1 MHLLQNL
8 FKQVLDLSITASY
21 VAIVVMIIRIFFRKS
36 PKIFSFILWGVVL
49 FRLVS
54 PISFISEFSIFNLFN
69 KSPGDFQNISSV
81 EGASAIS
88 QIISSSM
95 NYNNENSI
103 SNSSV
108 VAVDLNL
115 LENIFN
121 ISTIIWIIG
130 IQVLLVIGIVSY
142 IKLLA
147 KVKTA
152 TLIEKNIYESD
163 RIDTAFVCGFIRPKI
178 YIPTSLNKKERQ
190 YIIEHEKIHIKRFD
204 YITKLI
210 SYLLLTIHWFNP
222 IMWISFILMSKD
234 MEMSCDEKVIKKLG
248 DNIKVDYSNSLLS
261 LATDKKVSFA
271 SPIAFGENST
281 KSRIK
286 NVLNY
291 KKPKFWAIVSV
302 FMLVV
307 GMSIFLISN
316 PDNDWK
322 RNSTKLVTQ
331 VDTLVEKSEN
341 KELTVDDFKE
351 ITPFEWDYMYSFT
364 PYTPKEDIENTIGFK
379 WSKISESVN
388 EGTNQ
393 VIFTK
398 GNKVVCYFNGYP
410 DNDKVYFDFR
420 SSTNGNIKLSSK
432 ENIKFYI
439 YDVDEYN
446 ILSFMGGNNYIS
458 KTYTSNG
465 RKVEVGI
472 SDEGYSTPIVTI
484 EDTENLEEIGKILF
498 EESLKINEEYYE
510 KIKSYKI
517 TYVGFMEE
525 LGEDKYQVKIAY
537 DLEANEGYENDL
549 DTGNGVNMKNGWTV
563 GKYQILEIEKL
574 EGNRYK
580 LTNWYTG

>member
-21 VAIVVMIIRIFFRKS
+21 VAIAVMIVRIFLRKS
-36 PKIFSFILWGVVL
+36 PKICSFILWGVVL

-54 PISFISEFSIFNLFN
+54 PVSFISKFSIFNFFN
-69 KSPGDFQNISSV
+69 RGPGDFQNISSV
-81 EGASAIS
+81 EGASEVS

-95 NYNNENSI
+95 NYNNANSI

-147 KVKTA
+147 KIKTA
-152 TLIEKNIYESD
+152 TLIETNIYESD

-222 IMWISFILMSKD
+222 IMWVSFILMSKD
-234 MEMSCDEKVIKKLG
+234 MEMSCDEKVMKKLG

-261 LATDKKVSFA
+261 LATDKKVSFLP
-271 SPIAFGENST
+271 PIAFGENST

-291 KKPKFWAIVSV
+291 KKPKFWAILLV
-302 FMLVV
+302 FTLVV

-322 RNSTKLVTQ
+322 NNSTKLVTQ

-351 ITPFEWDYMYSFT
+351 ITPFKWDYMYSFT

-379 WSKISESVN
+379 WSKLKESVN

-398 GNKVVCYFNGYP
+398 GDKVVCYFNGYP
-410 DNDKVYFDFR
+410 EYDKVYFDFR

-439 YDVDEYN
+439 YDVDEYK
-446 ILSFMGGNNYIS
+446 ILSFMGGDNYIS

-472 SDEGYSTPIVTI
+472 SDEGFSTPIVHI
-484 EDTENLEEIGKILF
+484 EDTRNLEEIGKILF

-517 TYVGFMEE
+517 TYVSLMEE

-549 DTGNGVNMKNGWTV
+549 DTGNGVNMNNGWTV

-574 EGNRYK
+574 HENRYK

>member
-21 VAIVVMIIRIFFRKS
+21 VAIVVMIIRIFLRKS

-322 RNSTKLVTQ
+322 NNSTKLVRQ

-351 ITPFEWDYMYSFT
+351 ITPFEWDYMYRFT

>member
-21 VAIVVMIIRIFFRKS
+21 VAIAVMIARIFLRKS

-69 KSPGDFQNISSV
+69 RGPGDFQNISSV
-81 EGASAIS
+81 DAVTEVLEVIS
-88 QIISSSM
+88 VPM
-95 NYNNENSI
+95 NFNSKNSI
-103 SNSSV
+103 SEV
-108 VAVDLNL
+108 TMAVVDLSL

-147 KVKTA
+147 KIKIA
-152 TLIEKNIYESD
+152 TLIENNIYESD

-222 IMWISFILMSKD
+222 IMWVSFILMSKD
-234 MEMSCDEKVIKKLG
+234 MEMSCDEKVMKKLG

-261 LATDKKVSFA
+261 LATDKKVSFLP
-271 SPIAFGENST
+271 PIAFGENST

-291 KKPKFWAIVSV
+291 KKPKFWAIVLV
-302 FMLVV
+302 FTLVA

-322 RNSTKLVTQ
+322 NNSTKLVTQ

-379 WSKISESVN
+379 WSNIAESVN

-398 GNKVVCYFNGYP
+398 GDKVVCYFNGYP
-410 DNDKVYFDFR
+410 ESDKVYFDFR

-439 YDVDEYN
+439 YDVDVYK
-446 ILSFMGGNNYIS
+446 ILSFMGGDNYIS

-472 SDEGYSTPIVTI
+472 SDEGFSTPIVHI
-484 EDTENLEEIGKILF
+484 EDTRNLEEIGKILF

-517 TYVGFMEE
+517 TYVSLMEE

-574 EGNRYK
+574 HENRYK

>member
-21 VAIVVMIIRIFFRKS
+21 VAIAVMIVRIFLRKS
-36 PKIFSFILWGVVL
+36 PKICSFILWGVVL

-54 PISFISEFSIFNLFN
+54 PVSFISKFSIFNFFN
-69 KSPGDFQNISSV
+69 RGPGDFQNISSV
-81 EGASAIS
+81 EGASEVS

-95 NYNNENSI
+95 NYNNANSI

-147 KVKTA
+147 KIKTA
-152 TLIEKNIYESD
+152 TLIETNIYESD

-204 YITKLI
+204 YITKVI
-210 SYLLLTIHWFNP
+210 SSLLLTIHWFNP
-222 IMWISFILMSKD
+222 IMWVSFILMSKD
-234 MEMSCDEKVIKKLG
+234 MEMSCDEKVMKKLG

-261 LATDKKVSFA
+261 LATDKKVSFLP
-271 SPIAFGENST
+271 PIAFGENST

-291 KKPKFWAIVSV
+291 KKPKFWAIVLV
-302 FMLVV
+302 FTLVA

-322 RNSTKLVTQ
+322 NNSTKLVRQ

-379 WSKISESVN
+379 WSKLKESVS

-398 GNKVVCYFNGYP
+398 GDKVVCYFNGYP
-410 DNDKVYFDFR
+410 ESDKVYFDFR

-432 ENIKFYI
+432 ENIKLYI
-439 YDVDEYN
+439 YDVDVYK
-446 ILSFMGGNNYIS
+446 ILSFMGGDNYIS

-472 SDEGYSTPIVTI
+472 SDEGFSTPIVHI
-484 EDTENLEEIGKILF
+484 EDTRNLEEIGKILF

-517 TYVGFMEE
+517 TYVSLMEE

-574 EGNRYK
+574 HENRYK

>member
-1 MHLLQNL
+1 MNLLQDL

-21 VAIVVMIIRIFFRKS
+21 VAIAVMVARIFLRKS

-69 KSPGDFQNISSV
+69 RGLGDFQNISYVDAATEVLEVISV
-81 EGASAIS
+81 P
-88 QIISSSM
+88 M
-95 NYNNENSI
+95 NFNSKNSI
-103 SNSSV
+103 SDV
-108 VAVDLNL
+108 TMEVVDLSL

-147 KVKTA
+147 KIKTA
-152 TLIEKNIYESD
+152 TLIENNIYESD
-163 RIDTAFVCGFIRPKI
+163 RIDTAFVCGFIRTKI
-178 YIPTSLNKKERQ
+178 YIPTSLKKKERQ

-210 SYLLLTIHWFNP
+210 SSLLLTIHWFNP

-302 FMLVV
+302 FTLVV

-316 PDNDWK
+316 PDNNWK
-322 RNSTKLVTQ
+322 NNSTKFVTQ
-331 VDTLVEKSEN
+331 VDTLVEKSED

-379 WSKISESVN
+379 WSKIAESVN

-420 SSTNGNIKLSSK
+420 SNTNNYIKLSSK
-432 ENIKFYI
+432 DKLKFYI
-439 YDVDEYN
+439 YDAEEYKV
-446 ILSFMGGNNYIS
+446 ISFMGGNDYVS

-472 SDEGYSTPIVTI
+472 SDEGYSTPIVSI

-498 EESLKINEEYYE
+498 EESLKINDEYSS

-517 TYVGFMEE
+517 TNIEFSEK
-525 LGEDKYQVKIAY
+525 LGTDKFQIAITY
-537 DLEANEGYENDL
+537 DLKANEGYENDL
-549 DTGNGVNMKNGWTV
+549 DTGNGVNMNNGWTV

-574 EGNRYK
+574 HEDRYK

>member
-21 VAIVVMIIRIFFRKS
+21 VAIAVMVARIFLRKF

-69 KSPGDFQNISSV
+69 RGRGDFQNISYVDAATEVLEVISV
-81 EGASAIS
+81 P
-88 QIISSSM
+88 M
-95 NYNNENSI
+95 NFNSKNSI
-103 SNSSV
+103 SEV
-108 VAVDLNL
+108 TMAVVDLSL

-130 IQVLLVIGIVSY
+130 IQVLLVIEIVSY

-147 KVKTA
+147 KIKTA
-152 TLIEKNIYESD
+152 TLIENNIYESD

-204 YITKLI
+204 YITKVI
-210 SYLLLTIHWFNP
+210 SSLLLTIHWFNP
-222 IMWISFILMSKD
+222 IMWVSFILMSKD
-234 MEMSCDEKVIKKLG
+234 MEMSCDEKVMKKLG

-261 LATDKKVSFA
+261 LATDKKVSFLP
-271 SPIAFGENST
+271 PIAFGENST

-291 KKPKFWAIVSV
+291 KKPKFWAIVLV
-302 FMLVV
+302 FTLVA

-322 RNSTKLVTQ
+322 NNSTKLVTQ

-351 ITPFEWDYMYSFT
+351 ITPFEWDYMYRFT

-379 WSKISESVN
+379 WSKLKESVS

-398 GNKVVCYFNGYP
+398 GDKVVCYFNVYP
-410 DNDKVYFDFR
+410 ESDKVYFDFR

-439 YDVDEYN
+439 YDVDEYK

-472 SDEGYSTPIVTI
+472 SDEGFSTPIVHI
-484 EDTENLEEIGKILF
+484 EDTRNLEEIGKILF

-517 TYVGFMEE
+517 TYVSLMEE
-525 LGEDKYQVKIAY
+525 LGEDKYQVKIVY

-574 EGNRYK
+574 HENRYK

>member
-21 VAIVVMIIRIFFRKS
+21 VAIVVMIIRIFLRKS

-178 YIPTSLNKKERQ
+178 YIPISLNKKERQ

-210 SYLLLTIHWFNP
+210 SYLLLTIHWVNP

-261 LATDKKVSFA
+261 LATDKKVSFV
-271 SPIAFGENST
+271 STIAFGENST

-291 KKPKFWAIVSV
+291 NKPKFWAIVSV

-316 PDNDWK
+316 PDNGWK
-322 RNSTKLVTQ
+322 NNSTKLVTQ
-331 VDTLVEKSEN
+331 VDTLVEKSED

-351 ITPFEWDYMYSFT
+351 ITPFDWDYMYSFT

-379 WSKISESVN
+379 WSKIVESVN

-398 GNKVVCYFNGYP
+398 RNKVVCYFNGYP

-517 TYVGFMEE
+517 TYVGFIEE

>member
-1 MHLLQNL
+1 MNLLQDL

-21 VAIVVMIIRIFFRKS
+21 VAIAVMVARIFLRKS

-69 KSPGDFQNISSV
+69 RGLGDFQNISYVDAATEVLEVISV
-81 EGASAIS
+81 P
-88 QIISSSM
+88 M
-95 NYNNENSI
+95 NFNSKNSI
-103 SNSSV
+103 SDV
-108 VAVDLNL
+108 TMEVVDLSL

-147 KVKTA
+147 KIKTA
-152 TLIEKNIYESD
+152 TLIENNIYESD
-163 RIDTAFVCGFIRPKI
+163 RIDTAFVCGFIRTKI
-178 YIPTSLNKKERQ
+178 YIPTSLKKKERQ

-210 SYLLLTIHWFNP
+210 SSLLLTIHWFNP

-271 SPIAFGENST
+271 PPIAFGENST

-302 FMLVV
+302 FTLVV

-316 PDNDWK
+316 PDNNWK
-322 RNSTKLVTQ
+322 NNSTKFVTQ
-331 VDTLVEKSEN
+331 VDTLVEKSED

-379 WSKISESVN
+379 WSKITENVN

-398 GNKVVCYFNGYP
+398 GDKVVCYFNGYP
-410 DNDKVYFDFR
+410 ESDKVYFDFR

-439 YDVDEYN
+439 YDVDVYK

-458 KTYTSNG
+458 KTYISNG

-472 SDEGYSTPIVTI
+472 SDEGFSTPIVQI

-517 TYVGFMEE
+517 TYVSLMEE

-574 EGNRYK
+574 HEDRYK

>member
-21 VAIVVMIIRIFFRKS
+21 VAIAVMIARIFLRKS

-69 KSPGDFQNISSV
+69 RGPGDFQNISYVDAATEVLEVISV
-81 EGASAIS
+81 P
-88 QIISSSM
+88 M
-95 NYNNENSI
+95 NFNSKNSI
-103 SNSSV
+103 SEITMAV
-108 VAVDLNL
+108 VDLSL

-147 KVKTA
+147 KIKIA
-152 TLIEKNIYESD
+152 TLIENNIYESD

-204 YITKLI
+204 YITKVI
-210 SYLLLTIHWFNP
+210 SSLLLTIHWFNP
-222 IMWISFILMSKD
+222 IMWVSFILMSKD
-234 MEMSCDEKVIKKLG
+234 MEMSCDEKVMKKLG

-261 LATDKKVSFA
+261 LATDKKVSFLP
-271 SPIAFGENST
+271 PIAFGENST

-291 KKPKFWAIVSV
+291 KKPKFWAIALV
-302 FMLVV
+302 FTLVA

-322 RNSTKLVTQ
+322 NNSTKLVRQ

-351 ITPFEWDYMYSFT
+351 ITPFEWDYMYRFT

-379 WSKISESVN
+379 WSKLKESVS

-398 GNKVVCYFNGYP
+398 GDKVVCYFNGYP
-410 DNDKVYFDFR
+410 ESDKVYFDFR

-439 YDVDEYN
+439 YDVDEYK

-472 SDEGYSTPIVTI
+472 SDEGFSTPIVHI
-484 EDTENLEEIGKILF
+484 EDTRNLEEIGKILF

-517 TYVGFMEE
+517 TYVSLMEE

-574 EGNRYK
+574 HENRYK

>member
-1 MHLLQNL
+1 MHLFQNL

-21 VAIVVMIIRIFFRKS
+21 VAIAVMIIRIFLRKS
-36 PKIFSFILWGVVL
+36 PKIFSFILWIVVL

-54 PISFISEFSIFNLFN
+54 PVSFISEFSIFNLFN
-69 KSPGDFQNISSV
+69 KSPGDFQNISSL
-81 EGASAIS
+81 EGASEIS

-95 NYNNENSI
+95 NYNNTNSI
-103 SNSSV
+103 SNSTI
-108 VAVDLNL
+108 VAVYLNL
-115 LENIFN
+115 IENIFN

-130 IQVLLVIGIVSY
+130 IQVFLVIGIVSY

-152 TLIEKNIYESD
+152 TLIGKNIYESD
-163 RIDTAFVCGFIRPKI
+163 IIDTAFVCGFIRPKI

-234 MEMSCDEKVIKKLG
+234 MEMSCDEKVIKELG

-291 KKPKFWAIVSV
+291 KKPKFLAIVSV

-316 PDNDWK
+316 PDNNWK
-322 RNSTKLVTQ
+322 NNSTKFVTQ
-331 VDTLVEKSEN
+331 VDTLVEKSED

-379 WSKISESVN
+379 WSKITENVN

-420 SSTNGNIKLSSK
+420 SNTNNYIKLSSK
-432 ENIKFYI
+432 DKLKFYI
-439 YDVDEYN
+439 YDAEEYKA
-446 ILSFMGGNNYIS
+446 ISFMGGNDYVS

-465 RKVEVGI
+465 RNVEVGI

-484 EDTENLEEIGKILF
+484 EDMENLEEIGKILF
-498 EESLKINEEYYE
+498 EESLKINDEYSS

-517 TYVGFMEE
+517 TNIEFSEK
-525 LGEDKYQVKIAY
+525 LGTDKFQIAITY
-537 DLEANEGYENDL
+537 DLKANEGYENEL
-549 DTGNGVNMKNGWTV
+549 DTGNGVNMNNGWTV

-574 EGNRYK
+574 DGSRYK

>member
-69 KSPGDFQNISSV
+69 KSLGDFQNISSV

-322 RNSTKLVTQ
+322 SNSTKLVTQ

>member
-21 VAIVVMIIRIFFRKS
+21 VAIAVMVARIFLRKF

-69 KSPGDFQNISSV
+69 RGPGDFQNISYVDSATEVLEVISV
-81 EGASAIS
+81 P
-88 QIISSSM
+88 M
-95 NYNNENSI
+95 NFNSKNSI
-103 SNSSV
+103 SEV
-108 VAVDLNL
+108 TMAVVDLSL

-130 IQVLLVIGIVSY
+130 IQVLLVIEIVSY

-147 KVKTA
+147 KIKTA
-152 TLIEKNIYESD
+152 TLIENNIYESD

-204 YITKLI
+204 YITKVI
-210 SYLLLTIHWFNP
+210 SSLLLTIHWFNP
-222 IMWISFILMSKD
+222 IMWVSFILMSKD
-234 MEMSCDEKVIKKLG
+234 MEMSCDEKVMKKLG

-261 LATDKKVSFA
+261 LATDKKVSFLP
-271 SPIAFGENST
+271 PIAFGENST

-291 KKPKFWAIVSV
+291 KKPKFWAIVLV
-302 FMLVV
+302 FTLVA

-322 RNSTKLVTQ
+322 NNSTKLVTQ

-351 ITPFEWDYMYSFT
+351 ITPFEWDYMYRFT

-379 WSKISESVN
+379 WSKLKESVS

-398 GNKVVCYFNGYP
+398 GDKVVCYFNGYP
-410 DNDKVYFDFR
+410 ESDKVYFDFR

-439 YDVDEYN
+439 YDVDEYK

-472 SDEGYSTPIVTI
+472 SDEGFSTPIVHI
-484 EDTENLEEIGKILF
+484 EDTRNLEEIGKILF

-517 TYVGFMEE
+517 TYVSLMEE
-525 LGEDKYQVKIAY
+525 LGEDKYQVKIVY

-574 EGNRYK
+574 HENRYK

>member
-21 VAIVVMIIRIFFRKS
+21 VAIAVMVARIFLRKF

-69 KSPGDFQNISSV
+69 RGPGDFQNISYVDAATEVLEVISV
-81 EGASAIS
+81 P
-88 QIISSSM
+88 M
-95 NYNNENSI
+95 NFNSKNSI
-103 SNSSV
+103 SEV
-108 VAVDLNL
+108 TMAVVDLSL

-130 IQVLLVIGIVSY
+130 IQVLLVIEIVSY

-147 KVKTA
+147 KIKTA
-152 TLIEKNIYESD
+152 TLIENNIYESD

-204 YITKLI
+204 YITKVI
-210 SYLLLTIHWFNP
+210 SSLLLTIHWFNP
-222 IMWISFILMSKD
+222 IMWVSFILMSKD
-234 MEMSCDEKVIKKLG
+234 MEMSCDEKVMRKLG

-261 LATDKKVSFA
+261 LATDKKVSFLP
-271 SPIAFGENST
+271 PIAFGENST

-291 KKPKFWAIVSV
+291 KKPKFWAIVLV
-302 FMLVV
+302 FTLVA

-322 RNSTKLVTQ
+322 NNSTKLVTQ

-351 ITPFEWDYMYSFT
+351 ITPFEWDYMYRFT

-379 WSKISESVN
+379 WSKLKESVS
-388 EGTNQ
+388 EATNQ

-398 GNKVVCYFNGYP
+398 GDKVVCYFNGYP
-410 DNDKVYFDFR
+410 ESDKVYFDFR

-439 YDVDEYN
+439 YDVDEYK

-472 SDEGYSTPIVTI
+472 SDEGFNTPIVHI
-484 EDTENLEEIGKILF
+484 EDTRNLEEIGKILF

-517 TYVGFMEE
+517 TYVSLMEE

-574 EGNRYK
+574 HENRYK

>member
-1 MHLLQNL
+1 MNLLQDL

-21 VAIVVMIIRIFFRKS
+21 VAIAVMVARIFLSKS

-54 PISFISEFSIFNLFN
+54 PISFISKFSIFNLFN
-69 KSPGDFQNISSV
+69 RGPGDFQNISYVDAATEVLEVISV
-81 EGASAIS
+81 P
-88 QIISSSM
+88 M
-95 NYNNENSI
+95 NFNSKNSI
-103 SNSSV
+103 SEFTMAV
-108 VAVDLNL
+108 VDLSL

-147 KVKTA
+147 KIKTA
-152 TLIEKNIYESD
+152 TLIENNIYESD

-204 YITKLI
+204 YITKVI
-210 SYLLLTIHWFNP
+210 SSLLLTIHWFNP
-222 IMWISFILMSKD
+222 IMWVSFILMSKD
-234 MEMSCDEKVIKKLG
+234 MEMSCDEKVMKKLG

-261 LATDKKVSFA
+261 LATDKKVSFLP
-271 SPIAFGENST
+271 PIAFGENST

-291 KKPKFWAIVSV
+291 KKPKFWAILLV
-302 FMLVV
+302 FTLVV

-322 RNSTKLVTQ
+322 NNSTKLVTQ

-351 ITPFEWDYMYSFT
+351 ITPFKWDYMYSFT

-398 GNKVVCYFNGYP
+398 GDKVVCYFNGYP
-410 DNDKVYFDFR
+410 EYDKVYFDFR

-439 YDVDEYN
+439 YDVDEYK
-446 ILSFMGGNNYIS
+446 ILSFMGGDNYIS

-472 SDEGYSTPIVTI
+472 SDEGFSTPIVHI
-484 EDTENLEEIGKILF
+484 EDTRNLEEIGKILF

-517 TYVGFMEE
+517 TYVSLMEE

-549 DTGNGVNMKNGWTV
+549 DTGNGVNMNNGWTV

-574 EGNRYK
+574 HENRYK